1 MRRID
6 QSNQNID
13 IEQEPGHRSS
23 SRSWWTNSEVTRC
36 APLRTLRSGTPFRV
50 LILDSPGESACLAR
64 DEITSPTVFFSTA
77 AISLAALN
85 TSSSIT
91 RVVRMNRH
99 LNLSAHHASDVI
111 HHTSDAHLGQ
121 HFWFLPDCKD
131 HEGSPTRLPSTIRSI
146 DQAFF

>member
-23 SRSWWTNSEVTRC
+23 SRSWWTNSEVTRA

-50 LILDSPGESACLAR
+50 LILDSPGESACRAR
-64 DEITSPTVFFSTA
+64 EEITSPTVFFLIA

-91 RVVRMNRH
+91 RVVRMVVTPICH
-99 LNLSAHHASDVI
+99 LRIMHQMHNII
-111 HHTSDAHLGQ
+111 HQMKTREQ
-121 HFWFLPDCKD
+121 HLPDC
-131 HEGSPTRLPSTIRSI
+131 IR
-146 DQAFF
+146 AHA